1 MGAEWATATN
11 LISHR
16 VCNLLL
22 VKDYI
27 VITIIHL
34 KDTPVQA
41 TTRGIISIN
50 SGFIIN
56 MSEELDQVNTKNTSL
71 SVEESMIIL
80 QETPPSVGIQE
91 VSTEIIPPENEQQVL
106 LTESEIKKEPISE
119 DDPEWNDYKI
129 YNINHELDTNPVP
142 WSYSLLRLFETE
154 DRENL
159 NELPHYVPKRY
170 SARKPKR
177 RCLSVPRY
185 MKLLTEPKIPTGAI
199 TMFDT
204 DSESDN
210 DGDSSNKLK
219 TNLKRKRDSMV
230 LESIIKIAAKQ

>member
-1 MGAEWATATN
+1 
-11 LISHR
+11 
-16 VCNLLL
+16 
-22 VKDYI
+22 
-27 VITIIHL
+27 
-34 KDTPVQA
+34 
-41 TTRGIISIN
+41 
-50 SGFIIN
+50 
-56 MSEELDQVNTKNTSL
+56 MSEELYQVKMENTSL
-71 SVEESMIIL
+71 SAEESVVNL

-106 LTESEIKKEPISE
+106 LTESEIKKEPICE
-119 DDPEWNDYKI
+119 DDPEWNDYI
-129 YNINHELDTNPVP
+129 SNINHELDTKPVP

-185 MKLLTEPKIPTGAI
+185 MKLLTEPKITIGAT

-210 DGDSSNKLK
+210 DGESSNKLK
-219 TNLKRKRDSMV
+219 TNLKRKRGSLV